1 MNKLKNNTL
10 LISGAVVVKKAQNGR
25 KYWFL
30 VRQSEDEGWEI
41 PKVVVRKGESSVRA
55 SIRMTGEQGGI
66 TAQALEEAGR
76 SGGSTTL
83 NGKVV
88 PRRSIYYL
96 MLFKASGEILGFL
109 EHGWFEYASA
119 RKKISTKT
127 EKDML
132 KQANQ
137 EYGKWLK
144 EQEKIRKGIV

>member
-1 MNKLKNNTL
+1 MNKMKNNTL
-10 LISGAVVVKKAQNGR
+10 LVSGAVVVKKAQNGR
-25 KYWFL
+25 NYWFL

-66 TAQALEEAGR
+66 TAQVLEEAGR

-96 MLFKASGEILGFL
+96 MLFKA
-109 EHGWFEYASA
+109 
-119 RKKISTKT
+119 
-127 EKDML
+127 
-132 KQANQ
+132 
-137 EYGKWLK
+137 
-144 EQEKIRKGIV
+144 